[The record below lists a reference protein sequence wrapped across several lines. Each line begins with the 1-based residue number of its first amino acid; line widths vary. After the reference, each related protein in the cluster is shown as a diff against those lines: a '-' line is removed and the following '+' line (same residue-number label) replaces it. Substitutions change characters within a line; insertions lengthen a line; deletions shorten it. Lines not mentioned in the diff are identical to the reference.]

1 VIFVKLQTDIIRFK
15 KSYQNES
22 VLCHVIYR
30 VGRRFIQVV
39 NHKALII
46 FLFGRYALYNILSE
60 VMHCVV
66 WFFLWSIMYFCCA
79 NMNGL
84 LQNCNCNSDVFL

>member
-1 VIFVKLQTDIIRFK
+1 MIFVKLQTDIIRFK

-39 NHKALII
+39 NHKALIN
-46 FLFGRYALYNILSE
+46 FLFGFVQYFVRLCIAWCGSFCGVLCIF
-60 VMHCVV
+60 CVQ
-66 WFFLWSIMYFCCA
+66 I
-79 NMNGL
+79 
-84 LQNCNCNSDVFL
+84 